1 MTTRFIHETQCFVSR
16 AVVIHMKSQLFCYVF
31 ACSVIES
38 GWSFISGG
46 FFLAAL
52 IRRPYIVK
60 SVVQRKW
67 SESAQSTV

>member
-1 MTTRFIHETQCFVSR
+1 MRVLFLELWWSCKES
-16 AVVIHMKSQLFCYVF
+16 VVLLRVCMLSVCERLEFYQWRVF
-31 ACSVIES
+31 
-38 GWSFISGG
+38 F

-60 SVVQRKW
+60 RVVQRKW